1 METTYSYFITHLT
14 ALECLLVE
22 QNNLVSFICITISP
36 SVYKSIL
43 LLLCY
48 SLGCPSTHCY
58 FLNRTIYW
66 LLHMYEWN
74 FLSAPVSIQ
83 SFFGVSYVFYLFH
96 PSKYYP
102 EIHSLNDLPSSKNLF
117 TVGAGI
123 CLFSVTN
130 YWIYKFIRIWESL
143 YLKMLQYFPF

>member
-14 ALECLLVE
+14 ALEYLLVE

-102 EIHSLNDLPSSKNLF
+102 EIQCFEWPTELKKPVYCGYRNMFVQCDKLLNL
-117 TVGAGI
+117 
-123 CLFSVTN
+123 
-130 YWIYKFIRIWESL
+130 
-143 YLKMLQYFPF
+143 